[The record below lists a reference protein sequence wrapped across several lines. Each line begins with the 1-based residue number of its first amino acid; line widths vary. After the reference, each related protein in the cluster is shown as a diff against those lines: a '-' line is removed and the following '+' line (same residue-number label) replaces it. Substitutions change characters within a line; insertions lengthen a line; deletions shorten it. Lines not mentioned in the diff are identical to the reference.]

1 MKRMLSS
8 ILVVMIVASLVIPGM
23 AENGTKS
30 EPPLFNAGT
39 YSAQAFGNND
49 YVKVEVE
56 VSDAKILKA
65 EIVEHKETK
74 YISDAAIK
82 RIPAQVVEHQT
93 INVDSVTGATVTSA
107 AVRLA
112 LRDAL
117 EQACNDMSKI
127 QGEVPASEPS
137 HEKKTL
143 EFDIVIIGAGGAGLS
158 AAVSAAEN
166 GATSIA
172 ILEKMPGI
180 GGNTVRSGGLYNCA
194 DPVRQPL
201 QGIEDSPEKHF
212 EQTLA
217 GGDNVGDPVLIRTM
231 TYKGFDTLC
240 WLEKLGMTFL
250 PEVSQATG
258 ALWPRSHQATEPA
271 GIPFIECL
279 YEKALANGTEFFIE
293 TKAETL
299 IIEDGRVAGVA
310 ATNSAGDQL
319 IFRAKRAVIDAAGG
333 YGANMEMRMQAN
345 PSLDKR
351 VPTTNHPGATGDGI
365 VMATAIGAA
374 TVGMDYVQVHPLA
387 TPGSGALNGRARR
400 MGGVDSIIV
409 VNKEGV
415 RFVNEGERR
424 DVLTAAI
431 LKQTDGVV
439 YEINDAQIVGEVN
452 QWGENVET
460 MIERGRVFKAD
471 TLEELAKMLDI
482 DGAALVKTVEIFN
495 SYVDQK
501 NDPEYSRTLWDLK
514 IEKAPFYGVKRSPS
528 VHHTMGGLKINAYAQ
543 VLDTKDAIIPGLFAC
558 GEVTGGIHGSNRLG
572 GNAITDI
579 MVFGRIAGQNAAK
592 MFTAEDAGK

>member
-1 MKRMLSS
+1 MFSF
-8 ILVVMIVASLVIPGM
+8 ILAVVMIASFSMSVFAESEVIGASGLFEPGIYQ
-23 AENGTKS
+23 AK
-30 EPPLFNAGT
+30 
-39 YSAQAFGNND
+39 AFGNND
-49 YVKVEVE
+49 FIHVEVE
-56 VSDAKILKA
+56 TSDSAILRA
-65 EIVEHKETK
+65 EVTDHQETK
-74 YISDAAIK
+74 YISDVALE
-82 RIPAQVVEHQT
+82 RIPEQVVKHQT

-107 AVRLA
+107 ALRMA

-127 QGEVPASEPS
+127 QGAVPVPDKINE
-137 HEKKTL
+137 EKKY
-143 EFDIVIIGAGGAGLS
+143 EYDIIIIGAGGAGLS

-166 GATSIA
+166 GSNSIA
-172 ILEKMPGI
+172 ILEKMPSI

-217 GGDNVGDPVLIRTM
+217 GGDNVGDPELIRTM

-240 WLEKLGMTFL
+240 WLENLGMEFL

-271 GIPFIECL
+271 GVPFINSL
-279 YEKALANGTEFFIE
+279 YNTAKANGTELYLE
-293 TKAETL
+293 TTAKEL
-299 IIEDGRVAGVA
+299 IVEDGRVVGVI
-310 ATNSAGDQL
+310 ATNLSGEKL
-319 IFRAKRAVIDAAGG
+319 TFFAKRGVINAAGG
-333 YGANMEMRMQAN
+333 YGANVEMRVETN
-345 PSLDKR
+345 PSLDSR

-365 VMATAIGAA
+365 LMATAIGAA

-400 MGGVDSIIV
+400 VGGVDSIIV
-409 VNKEGV
+409 VNKQGM

-431 LKQTDGVV
+431 LGQTDGVV

-471 TLEELAKMLDI
+471 TLEELAEMLDI
-482 DGAALVKTVEIFN
+482 DGDGLIKTVKSFN
-495 SYVDQK
+495 DYVAKQE
-501 NDPEYSRTLWDLK
+501 DPDFGRILWDLP
-514 IEKAPFYGVKRSPS
+514 IEQAPFYGVKRSPS

-543 VLDTKDAIIPGLFAC
+543 VLDTENSIIPGLFAC

-579 MVFGRIAGQNAAK
+579 MVFGRIAGQNAAR
-592 MFTAEDAGK
+592 MFLVEKADK

>member
-1 MKRMLSS
+1 LKKLLSL
-8 ILVVMIVASLVIPGM
+8 ILAIALLTGISLSVA
-23 AENGTKS
+23 AESKETT
-30 EPPLFNAGT
+30 LFKAGT
-39 YSAQAFGNND
+39 YSAKAFGNND
-49 YVKVEVE
+49 YIHVEVD
-56 VSDAKILKA
+56 VSDSEILRV
-65 EIVEHKETK
+65 EVVEHHETK
-74 YISDAAIK
+74 YMADPAIEK
-82 RIPAQVVEHQT
+82 IPAQVVAFQT

-107 AVRLA
+107 AIRLA
-112 LRDAL
+112 VRDAL
-117 EQACNDMSKI
+117 EQACNDISKI
-127 QGEVPASEPS
+127 QKDIPEL
-137 HEKKTL
+137 EKTNEEKTYD
-143 EFDIVIIGAGGAGLS
+143 FDIVIIGAGGAGLS

-166 GATSIA
+166 GATNIVV
-172 ILEKMPGI
+172 LEKMPGI

-194 DPVRQPL
+194 DPVRQPR
-201 QGIEDSPEKHF
+201 QNIEDSPEKHY

-240 WLEKLGMTFL
+240 WLENLGMNFL

-271 GIPFIECL
+271 GIPFIDCL
-279 YEKALANGTEFFIE
+279 YDKAKANGTEFFIE
-293 TKAETL
+293 TKAESL
-299 IIEDGRVAGVA
+299 IVKDGRVVGVEA
-310 ATNSAGDQL
+310 VNATGDKL
-319 IFRAKRAVIDAAGG
+319 IFNAKQAVINAAGG
-333 YGANMEMRMQAN
+333 YGANVEMRMQAN
-345 PSLDKR
+345 PALDKR

-365 VMATAIGAA
+365 LMATAIGAA

-400 MGGVDSIIV
+400 TGGVDSIIV
-409 VNKEGV
+409 VNKEGL

-431 LKQTDGVV
+431 LDQTDGVV

-452 QWGENVET
+452 QWGENVEI

-471 TLEELAKMLDI
+471 TLEELAAMLGI
-482 DGAALVKTVEIFN
+482 DGAALVKTVETFN
-495 SYVDQK
+495 GYVDQK
-501 NDPEYSRTLWDLK
+501 NDPEYGRTLWDLK

-528 VHHTMGGLKINAYAQ
+528 VHHTMGGLKINANAQ
-543 VLDTKDAIIPGLFAC
+543 VLNTENAIIPGLFAC

-592 MFTAEDAGK
+592 MFSVE

>member
-1 MKRMLSS
+1 MKKLLSIVLTVMLLSGIAVS
-8 ILVVMIVASLVIPGM
+8 GL
-23 AENGTKS
+23 AEEAKN
-30 EPPLFNAGT
+30 EPTLFKAGS
-39 YSAQAFGNND
+39 YSAKAFGNND
-49 YVKVEVE
+49 YVNVVVE
-56 VSDAKILKA
+56 VSDTEIIRA
-65 EIVEHKETK
+65 EVVEHKETK
-74 YISDAAIK
+74 YISDEAIK
-82 RIPAQVVEHQT
+82 RIPAQVVEFQT
-93 INVDSVTGATVTSA
+93 INVDSVSGATVTSA
-107 AVRLA
+107 AIRLA
-112 LRDAL
+112 LKDAL
-117 EQACNDMSKI
+117 EQACNDMSRI
-127 QGEVPASEPS
+127 QGKIPAAEPS
-137 HEKKTL
+137 SVEETL

-166 GATSIA
+166 GTASIA

-201 QGIEDSPEKHF
+201 QQIDDSPEKHF

-240 WLEKLGMTFL
+240 WLENLGMDFL

-258 ALWPRSHQATEPA
+258 ALWPRSHQATDPA
-271 GIPFIECL
+271 GVPFIKCL
-279 YEKALANGTEFFIE
+279 YEKALANGTQFFIE
-293 TKAETL
+293 TKAEEFIL
-299 IIEDGRVAGVA
+299 EDGRVVGVK
-310 ATNSAGDQL
+310 ATKPTGEKL
-319 IFRAKRAVIDAAGG
+319 TFHAKRAVIDAAGG
-333 YGANMEMRMQAN
+333 YGANVEMRMEAN
-345 PSLDKR
+345 PNLDKR

-365 VMATAIGAA
+365 LLATAIGAA

-409 VNKEGV
+409 VNKEGL

-439 YEINDAQIVGEVN
+439 YEINDSQIVGEVN

-471 TLEELAKMLDI
+471 TLEELADMLGI
-482 DGAALVKTVEIFN
+482 DGVALVETVNTFN

-501 NDPEYSRTLWDLK
+501 NDPDYGRILWDLK

-543 VLDTKDAIIPGLFAC
+543 VLNTEDTIIPGLFAC

-592 MFTAEDAGK
+592 MFVAEEIGK